1 MCNRIMLYRPIPC
14 HIYFWDYSCEQCDK
28 RALDCLSIIKESGT
42 KEIDLSQDV
51 LNEMRNQSSSV
62 YNKLGMRSLMRIQKI
77 WIKENKKW
85 IQ

>member
-1 MCNRIMLYRPIPC
+1 MGQLQYT
-14 HIYFWDYSCEQCDK
+14 
-28 RALDCLSIIKESGT
+28 SGT

-77 WIKENKKW
+77 
-85 IQ
+85 